1 MTLTI
6 MWNYT
11 LFAPDSPGI
20 DDSSSLERHSQRLQQ
35 ELKKQMPDLEV
46 MNQLMDSEFPR
57 RRIFIKQLD
66 ARTRV
71 RETLAV
77 YPILNKGNQVCGGF
91 LNFKTGISYSLLTK

>member
-1 MTLTI
+1 MTLII

-57 RRIFIKQLD
+57 RRIFH
-66 ARTRV
+66 
-71 RETLAV
+71 
-77 YPILNKGNQVCGGF
+77 
-91 LNFKTGISYSLLTK
+91 